1 MILLGAFLLA
11 LFVVPSPWNV
21 VLVLGAAAFEVAET
35 WFFIR
40 LSRRRRAAIGAEALL
55 GARAETISACRPNGQ
70 VRLAGEI
77 WQAHCLGGADPGERV
92 RVIAREG
99 LTLVVEPERI

>member
-1 MILLGAFLLA
+1 VVLLGAFLLA

-40 LSRRRRAAIGAEALL
+40 LSRRRRAAIGAETLL
-55 GARAETISACRPNGQ
+55 GARAEAISACRPEGQ

-77 WQAHCLGGADPGERV
+77 WQARCRAGADRGDTV
-92 RVIAREG
+92 RVVGREG
-99 LTLVVEPERI
+99 LTLVVEPERT